1 MTLHQSLWSRVCSW
15 ARTWMHGAEH
25 EDWYRR
31 QIEANDFDRE
41 CAEKGR
47 GQ

>member
-1 MTLHQSLWSRVCSW
+1 VNLLHRLAYRLRC
-15 ARTWMHGAEH
+15 WMHGRTN

-47 GQ
+47 TS